1 MAETCELRDA
11 IIVQIAR
18 IHMYGVTLYHVHLT
32 KGLKDL
38 VILIEIGAITS
49 HGRIAMTQDDTSLKA
64 LYPGL

>member
-1 MAETCELRDA
+1 MAETRELRDT

-18 IHMYGVTLYHVHLT
+18 IHVYGVTLHHVYLT

-49 HGRIAMTQDDTSLKA
+49 HSRITMTQDDTSLKA